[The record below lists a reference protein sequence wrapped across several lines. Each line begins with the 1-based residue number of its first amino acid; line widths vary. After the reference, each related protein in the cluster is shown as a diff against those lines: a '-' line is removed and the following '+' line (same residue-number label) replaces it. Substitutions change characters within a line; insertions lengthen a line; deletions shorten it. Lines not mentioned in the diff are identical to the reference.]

1 MIVDAI
7 VLGAGRGQRIGGP
20 KALLE
25 IDGLTLAERH
35 VQRALLIGCRRVVLV
50 VRPEVADVLDASAC
64 PALTI
69 AVSEAPDPAGSL
81 AVGLRARGEGDCA
94 LLITPVD
101 AFPTSQET
109 FTALV
114 AALEAGALAATP
126 LLNRSGRGGHPV
138 LCRREVLTP
147 YRTASPPPLRDVLHA
162 LGTARVRV
170 PVDDPAIAVD
180 LDTPEDFRN
189 VANASPRFAARV
201 VFREAHL
208 HG

>member
-1 MIVDAI
+1 MTVDAV

-35 VQRALLIGCRRVVLV
+35 VQRALLLRCRRVVLV
-50 VRPEVADVLDASAC
+50 VRPEVAEVLDASAC
-64 PALTI
+64 PSLTI
-69 AVSEAPDPAGSL
+69 ARSEAPDPAGSL
-81 AVGLRARGEGDCA
+81 AVGLRALGEGERI
-94 LLITPVD
+94 LVTPVD
-101 AFPTSQET
+101 AFPASQET
-109 FTALV
+109 FTALR
-114 AALEAGALAATP
+114 AALDDGAQAATP
-126 LLNRSGRGGHPV
+126 LFKERGGHPV
-138 LCRREVLTP
+138 LCRCEVLAP
-147 YRTASPPPLRDVLHA
+147 YRSALPLPLRDVLHA
-162 LGTARVRV
+162 LGAARVRV
-170 PVDDPAIAVD
+170 PVDDPAIGVD